1 MIMSETIGTRLIHAW
16 NAFRARDET
25 NNDYYVPEVRGTVY
39 SSNPS
44 RPTFRSGN
52 EKTIITAVYN
62 KIAMDVAAYNIQHIQ
77 LDKNSRYLKTV
88 DDSLNQCLTV
98 SANKDQTGRTMIQ
111 DLVISMF
118 DEGSVA
124 LVPVETSFDPKIS
137 TSYDIFS
144 LRVGRIIDFYPDYV
158 RVELYNDIIGCKQQ
172 YIMPKSICAIIEN
185 PLYAVMNEPNST
197 LKRLT
202 QKLGMLDSVDAHN
215 SAGKLDLIIQLP
227 YTVRSEAI
235 QKRAESRVKDL
246 ETQLST
252 NKYGIAYADGTEKI
266 TQLNRPIESNLLV
279 QIQYLS
285 ELFYNQLGI
294 SEDVFSGKA
303 SEQILRNYY
312 DRTIEP
318 IVVAIIEEMNRKF
331 LTKTARTQGHT
342 IQGFRDMFRLVPA
355 NELASVA
362 DVLSRNAILTPNEIR
377 GIMGYKPST
386 ESEADE
392 LRNKNMPIEDSR
404 TYKTTGG
411 KEQNEKQV

>member
-1 MIMSETIGTRLIHAW
+1 MSETIGTRLIHAW